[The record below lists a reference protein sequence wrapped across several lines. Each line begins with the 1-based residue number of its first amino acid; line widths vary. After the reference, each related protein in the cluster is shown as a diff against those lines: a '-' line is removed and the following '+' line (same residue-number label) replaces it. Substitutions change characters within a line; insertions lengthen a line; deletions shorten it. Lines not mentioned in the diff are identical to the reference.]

1 MKKIVLL
8 LVVFLTYSLSLLA
21 QNGTD
26 AIVGVW
32 LNKDKDAKIQI
43 YKKGNEYFG
52 KIVWLLNPK
61 DESGVDKKDKENPED
76 KLKSRQ
82 IFGLEIL
89 KDFKYNSGDKQW
101 DGGKIYDPKSGK
113 TYSCKI
119 TIKDKSSI
127 NVRGFIG
134 VSLLGRTDIWTKT
147 TI

>member
-8 LVVFLTYSLSLLA
+8 LVVFLIYSLNLLA
-21 QNGTD
+21 QSGTD

-61 DESGVDKKDKENPED
+61 DESGLDKKDKENPED

-101 DGGKIYDPKSGK
+101 AGGKIYDPKSGK

-119 TIKDKSSI
+119 TIKDKNSI

>member
-52 KIVWLLNPK
+52 KIVWLL
-61 DESGVDKKDKENPED
+61 
-76 KLKSRQ
+76 
-82 IFGLEIL
+82 
-89 KDFKYNSGDKQW
+89 
-101 DGGKIYDPKSGK
+101 K
-113 TYSCKI
+113 T
-119 TIKDKSSI
+119 
-127 NVRGFIG
+127 
-134 VSLLGRTDIWTKT
+134 LLNLT
-147 TI
+147 